1 MLVIWEDWKK
11 RWELSKINL
20 TWKSM
25 EEIQKEYDWMY
36 NFAKELL
43 DKYRSRSEEYHSRNK
58 LIQELKLQL
67 WKERK
72 ELKEEIR
79 NEMKYWKYYSE
90 SKIERDKRL
99 KEEFMKLL

>member
-11 RWELSKINL
+11 RWELWKVDL

-79 NEMKYWKYYSE
+79 NEMKYWKNYSE
-90 SKIERDKRL
+90 NKIERDKRL